1 VEVGV
6 GSPTP
11 LDVMVA
17 GEWPTLCSQLAEVR
31 TSVEGQQIGIEI
43 LATPSNSSCPPDYV
57 GLTFGL
63 RIPLNTSGLQ
73 PGNYNLM
80 VNGLQTSFTWPA
92 PAGQP
97 ESILAPYRMAY
108 LSSDGNV
115 WMQDLPDGQPR
126 QVTNDGSDP
135 RTFDL
140 PNVSYDQPLISS
152 DGTLLAY
159 RRGASELYG
168 SGIITDYGLWVT
180 NLATGENIEVYDQSP
195 VGYSWKPNSHLL
207 AYASELDEAYFPMRG
222 TQPDAAYATSIMGYD
237 ADTGITTE
245 LVKPERGFAIVRPA
259 WSPDGRF
266 ISFDEVVYY
275 EGRGPFA
282 YYDFNTNNYI
292 HWNEA
297 LGIYSWSLDGESLA
311 YDNMTYTATGDES
324 IFIRSRQTGEI
335 SEFSMNYNP
344 GYAMM
349 PVFSPQGDRIAYLV
363 SFNDPDAQQFSLYT
377 QPYPQGEAVA
387 LGEFDNVYLLN
398 WSPDG
403 TRLILSSG
411 PYPEQSIT
419 EVNLLTGES
428 SVKAKGMQPSIS
440 LIP

>member
-1 VEVGV
+1 
-6 GSPTP
+6 
-11 LDVMVA
+11 
-17 GEWPTLCSQLAEVR
+17 
-31 TSVEGQQIGIEI
+31 
-43 LATPSNSSCPPDYV
+43 
-57 GLTFGL
+57 
-63 RIPLNTSGLQ
+63 
-73 PGNYNLM
+73 
-80 VNGLQTSFTWPA
+80 
-92 PAGQP
+92 
-97 ESILAPYRMAY
+97 MAY